1 MENFT
6 FDTIKYERPDFNQ
19 LEIQARELTERIRSA
34 KNYGDVRICIDQF
47 DQMRAEPFT
56 MMEVCM
62 IRNTLDTTDK
72 FYEDELAFLQNRIPE
87 AQPTLTAVGKA
98 LVESPF
104 AEDIDA
110 DLGPEYLTSIRR
122 ELSSFRPEI
131 IPQLQEEAVLT
142 TEYQKIM
149 ATANIEFQGQTL
161 NLYGIQKYFGDPDR
175 EVRKAAFKK
184 YSEFYSSNE
193 DKLEEIFDK
202 LVKVR
207 TEMGKALGY
216 ETFTPLGYINQGR
229 SDYGQKEVAAFREQ
243 VRTEL
248 VPLCQKLYE
257 AQAKRIGVDKIMAYD
272 EKFIFP
278 DGNAEPIGDAKYMV
292 AEAQKM
298 YHELSPETGEFI
310 DFMIDHHLM
319 DLENKPNKAS
329 TGYMTALVKYK
340 APFVFSCFNHT
351 TFDMQVLSH
360 ELGHAFAGYCAMR
373 HQPIADY
380 YGESTDIAEI
390 HSMSM
395 EQFCYP
401 YAERF
406 FGDMADKFRFSH
418 LQEALTFVPFGVAVD
433 EFQHIIY
440 ENPNLTPK
448 ERTYEWHKLEEKY
461 MPWRA
466 YSDDEFMERGGYWYH
481 KLHIFLYPFYYIN
494 YTLTTMGAM
503 EFKKRYAEN
512 KEQAWKDYLALC
524 NAGGSKSYLGLLKVA
539 NLRVPFEDG
548 SVKEAISYA
557 KDILLKAI
565 EEEQK

>member
-6 FDTIKYERPDFNQ
+6 FDTIEYKRPDFGAV
-19 LEIQARELTERIRSA
+19 EESVKKLTERVKNAKSYAEIREIIALSD
-34 KNYGDVRICIDQF
+34 KETEEI
-47 DQMRAEPFT
+47 ET
-56 MMEVCM
+56 MVQVAQ
-62 IRNTLDTTDK
+62 IRNTLNTTDK
-72 FYEDELAFLQNRIPE
+72 FYEDEMAFIQESLPA
-87 AQPTLTAVGKA
+87 AQPTLMAFSKA
-98 LVESPF
+98 LLESPF
-104 AEDIDA
+104 AKDIEE
-110 DLGPEYLTSIRR
+110 DLGPEFLTAIRR

-131 IPQLQEEAVLT
+131 IPQLQEEAKLT
-142 TEYQKIM
+142 TEYQKLM
-149 ATANIEFQGQTL
+149 ATANIEFDGKTL

-184 YSEFYSSNE
+184 YSEFYASNE
-193 DKLEEIFDK
+193 DKMEEIFSE

-216 ETFTPLGYINQGR
+216 DTFTPLGYINQGR

-243 VRTEL
+243 VKTEL

-329 TGYMTALVKYK
+329 TGYCTSLMKYK
-340 APFVFSCFNHT
+340 APFVFSCFNRT
-351 TFDMQVLSH
+351 IFDMQVLTH

-373 HQPIADY
+373 HQPVSSY
-380 YGESTDIAEI
+380 YYESTDIAEI

-406 FGDMADKFRFSH
+406 FGEMADKFRFAH

-461 MPWRA
+461 MPWRT
-466 YSDDEFMERGGYWYH
+466 YEDDEFMERGGYWYH

-494 YTLTTMGAM
+494 YTLTTIGAM
-503 EFKKRYAEN
+503 EFKKRYAEDP
-512 KEQAWKDYLALC
+512 KQAWKDYLALC

-539 NLRVPFEDG
+539 NLRVPFEEG
-548 SVKEAISYA
+548 SVKEAVSYA

-565 EEEQK
+565 ED